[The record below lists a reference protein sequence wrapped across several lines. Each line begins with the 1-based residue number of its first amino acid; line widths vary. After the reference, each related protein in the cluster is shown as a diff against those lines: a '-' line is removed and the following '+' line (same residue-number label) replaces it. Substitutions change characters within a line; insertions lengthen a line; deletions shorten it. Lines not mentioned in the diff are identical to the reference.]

1 MGNLEVGRA
10 GEDFACRYLLSC
22 GYFILERNYRSGHLE
37 TDIICENET
46 HILFVEV
53 KSRVETG
60 RPSRYGRPGS
70 ACDFKKRQ
78 NLIQC
83 AQDYLRK
90 HKTNKKP
97 RIDVIE
103 VYLRRVSGVCVL
115 SDKGLHHI
123 ENAFL

>member
-1 MGNLEVGRA
+1 MGNLERGKA
-10 GEDFACRYLLSC
+10 GEEFACRYLVSK
-22 GYFILERNYRSGHLE
+22 GYTILHRNYRSGHLE

-46 HILFVEV
+46 QILFVEV
-53 KSRVETG
+53 KARTDTG

-70 ACDFKKRQ
+70 ACHAKKRQ
-78 NLIQC
+78 NLILC
-83 AQDYLRK
+83 AEEYLRK
-90 HKTNKKP
+90 YHPNKKP

-103 VYLRRVSGVCVL
+103 VYLRQISGESVL